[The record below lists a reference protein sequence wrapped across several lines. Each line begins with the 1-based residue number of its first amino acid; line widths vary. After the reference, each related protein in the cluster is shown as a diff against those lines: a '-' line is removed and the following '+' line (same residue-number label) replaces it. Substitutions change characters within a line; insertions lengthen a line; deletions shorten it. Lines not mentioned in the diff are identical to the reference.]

1 MIGFLHKFEPG
12 QPPFLLVIPQ
22 KSFHLDFITEKD
34 FIHNFLLNNST
45 KILITWKEKWFFKI
59 ADKLLLIFALVKF
72 PVNINEIRPPN
83 SHAFGVSLT
92 QLWYVSRSH
101 ALDVRKTNVSH
112 ICFYR
117 FFVFL
122 KVIKLLCI
130 PWKTYAH
137 SISVLNWGF
146 VYVSTVILTR
156 KIPLLLNGFSNK
168 LRKCTVMRGKFTFA
182 RLIVIIKGRKMY
194 DTIAKDQF
202 TKRDKN
208 SVKN

>member
-1 MIGFLHKFEPG
+1 MKGKVFFQNRG
-12 QPPFLLVIPQ
+12 QTFV
-22 KSFHLDFITEKD
+22 
-34 FIHNFLLNNST
+34 NFCVS
-45 KILITWKEKWFFKI
+45 
-59 ADKLLLIFALVKF
+59 KF

-101 ALDVRKTNVSH
+101 ALDVRKTNISH

-122 KVIKLLCI
+122 KIIKLLCV

-137 SISVLNWGF
+137 SISILNWGF

-168 LRKCTVMRGKFTFA
+168 VRKCTVMRGKWKEKKWKFVFA
-182 RLIVIIKGRKMY
+182 PLVIYTKNHLFLIILYSIRVHEY
-194 DTIAKDQF
+194 
-202 TKRDKN
+202 
-208 SVKN
+208 